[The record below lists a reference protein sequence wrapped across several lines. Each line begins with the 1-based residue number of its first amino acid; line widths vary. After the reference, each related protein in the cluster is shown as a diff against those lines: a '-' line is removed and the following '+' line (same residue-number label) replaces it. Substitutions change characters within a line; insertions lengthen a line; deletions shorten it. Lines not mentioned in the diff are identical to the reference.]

1 MRSSRRACFQED
13 TAVPNPRKPEKA
25 TITICAYCGVGC
37 GFKAETIGNEIV
49 RMTPWKE
56 GKANH
61 GHSCVKGRFAFDYW
75 RHPDRVKTPM
85 LRASI
90 EEPWQEVTWEQAFAY
105 AANELKRIQAKFGRA
120 SIGAVSS
127 SRCTNEEIFLVQ
139 KFVRAVLGNNNI
151 DNCARICHSPTQ
163 FGLSATVGAGAASQ
177 HFDSILQADVIM
189 VVGANPTEG
198 HPVFG
203 SMMKRRIRQGAKL
216 IVIDPRKTE
225 TVDSPHCRA
234 DFHLA
239 LRPGTNVA
247 ILNSLGHVIVR
258 ENLYNADFIKARCE
272 WQEFEHWSKLVASDE
287 YSPENVGAIAGVDPE
302 HIRLAARLYA
312 SGPRSTIYYGLGVT
326 EHSQGSTGVM
336 CLGNLAL
343 ACGMFGREGVGVNP
357 LRGQGNVQGGSC
369 LGSWPHVFSGY
380 RFVTDQATRS
390 SFEAEWGVMLDGEP
404 GLRLPNM
411 FDAALTGHF
420 KGMYIMGEDPV
431 QSDPNQNH
439 IIAALKSMECVIV
452 HDIFLN
458 ETSKYA
464 HVILPGS
471 SSLEKDGTFT
481 NAERRISRVRKV
493 VEPLAGYQDWEV
505 TVKLMNAMGYD
516 VSYAHAGEVL
526 DELARLSPAYRGASF
541 ELLDCV
547 GSAQWPVDENAPEGT
562 EVLHMSQFPRANG
575 RGTFMLTAFV
585 PTRER
590 VTEQFPLLLTTGRIL
605 SQYNVG
611 TQTRRTA
618 NSQWHPEDI
627 LEMSRG
633 DMQVRGLRDGDWVK
647 VASRFGSTRLRAK
660 ESARVNP
667 GILYTTFHH
676 ATSKANAV
684 TSNLSDWATNCPEYK
699 VTAVEATKVRTAD
712 APSSE
717 ASVRRRQQ
725 PQERSRAEPAEV
737 EEA

>member
-1 MRSSRRACFQED
+1 M
-13 TAVPNPRKPEKA
+13 PNPRKPEKE

-37 GFKAETIGNEIV
+37 GFKAETIGDEIV
-49 RMTPWKE
+49 RMTPWKD
-56 GKANH
+56 GKSNH
-61 GHSCVKGRFAFDYW
+61 GHSCIKGRFAYDYY

-85 LRASI
+85 IRSSI
-90 EEPWQEVTWEQAFAY
+90 DEPWKEVSWDEAFAY
-105 AANELKRIQAKFGRA
+105 AASEIKRIQAKYGRA
-120 SIGAVSS
+120 SVGGVSS
-127 SRCTNEEIFLVQ
+127 SRCTNEEIFLTM

-177 HFDSILQADVIM
+177 HFDSILQSDVIM

-216 IVIDPRKTE
+216 IVIDPRRTE
-225 TVDSPHCRA
+225 TVDSAHCRA
-234 DFHLA
+234 DIHLA

-247 ILNSLGHVIVR
+247 ILNSLAHVIVR
-258 ENLYNADFIKARCE
+258 ENLHNPEFIKARCE
-272 WQEFEHWSKLVASDE
+272 EQEFEHWAELVGSDE
-287 YSPENVGAIAGVDPE
+287 YSPENIGPIAGVDPQD
-302 HIRLAARLYA
+302 IRAAARMYA

-343 ACGMFGREGVGVNP
+343 SCGMYAREGVGVNP

-369 LGSWPHVFSGY
+369 LGSWPHVFTGY
-380 RFVTDQATRS
+380 RFVTDEATRS
-390 SFEAEWGVMLDGEP
+390 SFEAEWGVDLDAEP

-439 IIAALKSMECVIV
+439 IISALRNMECVIV

-464 HVILPGS
+464 HILLPGS

-505 TVKLMNAMGYD
+505 TVKLMNALGYD
-516 VSYAHAGEVL
+516 CHYEHAGEVL
-526 DELARLSPAYRGASF
+526 DELARLSPAYSGASF
-541 ELLDCV
+541 ELLERV
-547 GSAQWPVDENAPEGT
+547 GSAQWPVDTNAPEGT
-562 EVLHMSQFPRANG
+562 EVLHVKQFPRANG
-575 RGTFMLTAFV
+575 LGTFMLTGFV

-590 VTEQFPLLLTTGRIL
+590 VSEQYPLLLTTGRIL
-605 SQYNVG
+605 TQYNVG
-611 TQTRRTA
+611 TQTRRTP
-618 NSQWHPEDI
+618 NSQWHPEDV
-627 LEMSRG
+627 LEMSHG
-633 DMQVRGLRDGDWVK
+633 DMQVRGLQTGDK
-647 VASRFGSTRLRAK
+647 VTVTSRFGATTLK
-660 ESARVNP
+660 VIESNRVNP
-667 GILYTTFHH
+667 GIIYTTFHH
-676 ATSKANAV
+676 VESKANAV
-684 TSNLSDWATNCPEYK
+684 TSDLSDWATNCPEYK
-699 VTAVEATKVRTAD
+699 VTAVEVAKVQPDTK
-712 APSSE
+712 
-717 ASVRRRQQ
+717 
-725 PQERSRAEPAEV
+725 SRARTEQPARRDREAEELVAV